1 MSISDALLPE
11 YDREMAQTRRLLERL
26 PEDRLSWKP
35 HESSRT
41 LGGLATHIAG
51 LPRWA
56 VAVFDNPVFDLDAAG
71 LQTPELPSR
80 QAIVELF
87 DRQAAAARRALAA
100 RTDAEYLARWTL
112 RQDGENVFT
121 LPRAGIIRAMVLN
134 HLVHH
139 RGQLTVYLRML
150 GVPLLPLYGPTADP
164 MP

>member
-1 MSISDALLPE
+1 MSINDALLPE

-26 PEDRLSWKP
+26 PEDRLWWKP
-35 HESSRT
+35 HDASRT
-41 LGGLATHIAG
+41 LGALATHIAG

-56 VAVFDNPVFDLDAAG
+56 VAVFDTPVFDLDATG
-71 LQTPELPSR
+71 LQTPELASR

-87 DRQAAAARRALAA
+87 DRHAAAARAALAG
-100 RTDAEYLARWTL
+100 RSDAEYLARWTL

-121 LPRAGIIRAMVLN
+121 LPRAAVIRAMVLN